1 MLNVTESK
9 WKDRPLAERVAELF
23 SRSFQPSPQLLEE
36 FGFPAVYQRR
46 ERAKRKSIPRTT
58 QIAVFKRD
66 CFIDRYTGEK
76 LIFPGALLLLG
87 EIFPDAFP
95 TPKGSDGWRVGQC
108 HPVYWS
114 LWPTVDHILPVAI
127 GGSDAI
133 DNLVTT
139 CQIVNSAKG
148 PWTGEEAPEKVR
160 FKLLPLED
168 AMQTF
173 WHGAYEWFLARMRS
187 SPELRGRNRVIDGWY
202 KDAERVERQEALA
215 RGLAPYD
222 PMAKPRWD
230 PNDFEDNHV
239 GRVREAPLKERLE
252 SLAERGLN
260 PSEVSDDI
268 RERYIEFLKR
278 RARVD
283 RT

>member
-1 MLNVTESK
+1 MSEWK
-9 WKDRPLAERVAELF
+9 WKDQPLAERIAELF
-23 SRSFQPSPQLLEE
+23 ARSSQPSTQLLEE
-36 FGFPAVYQRR
+36 FGFPAVYSRTD
-46 ERAKRKSIPRTT
+46 RAKRKSISRTT

-66 CFIDRYTGEK
+66 CFVDRYTGEK

-114 LWPTVDHILPVAI
+114 LWPTVDHIIPVAK
-127 GGSDAI
+127 GGSDAM

-148 PWTGEEAPEKVR
+148 PWTGEEAPAQVR
-160 FKLLPLED
+160 FTLLPIED
-168 AMQTF
+168 ARRTF
-173 WHGAYEWFLARMRS
+173 WHGAYEWFLARMRAT
-187 SPELRGRNRVIDGWY
+187 PELRGRHRVIDGWY
-202 KDAERVERQEALA
+202 KDAERVESQEALA
-215 RGLAPYD
+215 RGLPPYD
-222 PMAKPRWD
+222 PTAKPQWD

-252 SLAERGLN
+252 SLAQRGLE
-260 PSEVSDDI
+260 PSEVSDDL
-268 RERYIEFLKR
+268 RERYTEFLKKR
-278 RARVD
+278 GIVD
-283 RT
+283 EA